1 MTKRAIFGAAMAYAV
16 LSISGGA
23 LAEES
28 GTQPAGPPATSAPS
42 SAQPA
47 SAAAPATVTL
57 PVPSMAGPLAL
68 NPNPYSINLGPLGKQ
83 YVSGV
88 LSGLGFV
95 QDHTA
100 PGDEQSRLDV
110 SNGQII
116 VTKID
121 GILQY
126 YVQAGGYSVPAL
138 GTAYISAGHAI
149 PDLYGAVPQAFVKL
163 VPTANLS
170 IEAGK
175 LPTLIG
181 AEYTFTFENMNI
193 ERGLLWNQENAVNRG
208 VQVNYTVGPVA
219 LSLSLNDGFYSDR
232 LNWLSGSAAWTID
245 SADTLTVAA
254 GGNLGHTGYSSLS
267 TPLAQNNG
275 SIYNVI
281 YTRSAGPWT
290 ITPYF
295 QAAYV
300 PANSAIGFAHSAST
314 YGFALLANYAFTP
327 NFSLGGRVEYIAST
341 GSVANGA
348 PNLLYGP
355 GSKAASVTI
364 TPTYK
369 YGRFFARGEFS
380 YVKAFDTIGG
390 FALGPNLTNT
400 SQVRGL
406 LEAGVLF

>member
-1 MTKRAIFGAAMAYAV
+1 MTRRAMCGTAMTCAV
-16 LSISGGA
+16 VAVSGGA
-23 LAEES
+23 LAENS
-28 GTQPAGPPATSAPS
+28 GSQPSA
-42 SAQPA
+42 
-47 SAAAPATVTL
+47 AAAPASVTL

-83 YVSGV
+83 YVTGV
-88 LSGLGFV
+88 LSGLGLV

-116 VTKID
+116 LTKID
-121 GILQY
+121 GVLQY
-126 YVQAGGYSVPAL
+126 YVQVGGYSVPAL
-138 GTAYISAGHAI
+138 GAPYISAGHAI

-163 VPTANLS
+163 APTANFS
-170 IEAGK
+170 IEVGK

-181 AEYTFTFENMNI
+181 AEYTFTFENINI

-208 VQVNYTVGPVA
+208 VQVNYTIGPVA
-219 LSLSLNDGFYSDR
+219 LSVSLNDGFYSDR

-245 SADTLTVAA
+245 GADTLTVAA
-254 GGNLGHTGYSSLS
+254 GGNLGHTGYSSLA

-281 YTRSAGPWT
+281 YTRSSGPWT

-300 PANSAIGFAHSAST
+300 PANSAIGFAHGAAT
-314 YGFALLANYAFTP
+314 YGGAVLASYAFTP
-327 NFSLGGRVEYIAST
+327 SFSLAGRFEYIAST

-348 PNLLYGP
+348 PNLIYGP

-364 TPTYK
+364 TPTYR
-369 YGRFFARGEFS
+369 YDRFFIRGEFS
-380 YVKAFDTIGG
+380 YVKAFDTTAG
-390 FALGPNLTNT
+390 FALGPNLTST

-406 LEAGVLF
+406 LETGVLF